1 MNAEQKEYISLINRS
16 DKDEILIKKTGW
28 EEINLAGHAHHGKY
42 QIIYTLSGTLHV
54 QIGAENYFVPE
65 KHIAWI
71 PKGQN
76 IIFQAKAVRFRWLY
90 FLPDWKLLRMRI
102 LRRNSLF
109 I

>member
-65 KHIAWI
+65 KHIEE
-71 PKGQN
+71 
-76 IIFQAKAVRFRWLY
+76 FY
-90 FLPDWKLLRMRI
+90 KLKYCSTVVYMVPRA
-102 LRRNSLF
+102 
-109 I
+109 